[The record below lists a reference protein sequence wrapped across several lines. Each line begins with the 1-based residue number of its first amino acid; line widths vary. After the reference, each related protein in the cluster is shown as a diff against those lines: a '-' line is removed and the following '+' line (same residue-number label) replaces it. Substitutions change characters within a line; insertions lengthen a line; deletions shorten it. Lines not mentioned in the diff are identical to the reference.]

1 MADPYS
7 ILGVQRGAGEK
18 DIKSAYRKL
27 AKQLHPD
34 RNQDNPNAAERFS
47 EITRAYDLL
56 SDKDK
61 RARFDRG
68 EIDIDGNPAGFGF
81 GGGGWIDTLGTS
93 RLIPALVIYGALY
106 LLFFTLT

>member
-1 MADPYS
+1 MAADPYT
-7 ILGVQRGAGEK
+7 ILGVARGATEK

-34 RNQDNPNAAERFS
+34 RNTDNPKAAEKFS
-47 EITRAYDLL
+47 EITQAYDLL

-68 EIDIDGNPAGFGF
+68 EIDFDGNPR
-81 GGGGWIDTLGTS
+81 
-93 RLIPALVIYGALY
+93 RLLSNSNSPRPLAV
-106 LLFFTLT
+106 